1 MENRSYWKKKI
12 LEVILTLLVVTLLS
26 FLLMRLS
33 PIDPA
38 TAYVTRNTPIVTAE
52 QIQEAR
58 VKLGL
63 DQPLLVQYGQWVFK
77 ACQLDFGISLA
88 SGRSVTTE
96 IGKALPVSL
105 AVVLLSGLIMGLG
118 SIMVGSLHYF
128 LWDHWL
134 GLVLS
139 LVAILGLSIPAF
151 YLASRLQAL
160 KNGEVDMLYGNVLM
174 TYDEYQQAIQMAS
187 IGGEISDHNSET
199 RNLALNAG
207 SVMLNDLKVREA
219 LAYAIDKEAISKG
232 LTYGY
237 EEVAET
243 LFDEGIP
250 YTDVKLNAV
259 RRFDLEKA
267 NALLDEAGWVKN
279 ASTGIREKDGV
290 SLKLTFTYDSGE
302 IMNKSIATLLKSQLS
317 EVGIEVETVGQ
328 DMYTWW
334 KEGIAGNYDIT
345 IWCTEQPYN
354 SPHNFFT
361 PMLDSSCHVPA
372 IAALADGQTFTNA
385 IKAFST
391 TDDPAQVTEIFSYL
405 LNYSNDNVLNIPL
418 TYVKDMIVYNTDKI
432 EDYTFTT
439 TPMFFEVDGITPA
452 V

>member
-77 ACQLDFGISLA
+77 ACQLDLGISLA

-151 YLASRLQAL
+151 YLASLFLDVFAVR
-160 KNGEVDMLYGNVLM
+160 
-174 TYDEYQQAIQMAS
+174 
-187 IGGEISDHNSET
+187 IGG
-199 RNLALNAG
+199 LNVSG
-207 SVMLNDLKVREA
+207 N
-219 LAYAIDKEAISKG
+219 
-232 LTYGY
+232 
-237 EEVAET
+237 
-243 LFDEGIP
+243 
-250 YTDVKLNAV
+250 
-259 RRFDLEKA
+259 
-267 NALLDEAGWVKN
+267 
-279 ASTGIREKDGV
+279 TGIMRYFPAALCLSV
-290 SLKLTFTYDSGE
+290 SG
-302 IMNKSIATLLKSQLS
+302 IAFYSQ
-317 EVGIEVETVGQ
+317 
-328 DMYTWW
+328 M
-334 KEGIAGNYDIT
+334 IAGNLKKEMNEDYAFYARCRGLKEGRILFFHALPHGIMRLLPSFMQTLGLCLAGAVIVERVFSLPGLGYLLIDSVMKRD
-345 IWCTEQPYN
+345 
-354 SPHNFFT
+354 SPVI
-361 PMLDSSCHVPA
+361 HVVVL
-372 IAALADGQTFTNA
+372 ILALALIISNIFADL
-385 IKAFST
+385 IKKGLKEDFSK
-391 TDDPAQVTEIFSYL
+391 VE
-405 LNYSNDNVLNIPL
+405 VL
-418 TYVKDMIVYNTDKI
+418 
-432 EDYTFTT
+432 
-439 TPMFFEVDGITPA
+439 
-452 V
+452 